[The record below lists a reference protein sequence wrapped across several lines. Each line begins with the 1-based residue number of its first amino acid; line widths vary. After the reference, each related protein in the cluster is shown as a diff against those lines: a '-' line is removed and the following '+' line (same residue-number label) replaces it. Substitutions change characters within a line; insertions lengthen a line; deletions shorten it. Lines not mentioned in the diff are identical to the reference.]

1 MASLAAPIVE
11 TAVSE
16 PLSWAEICATY
27 PDQWVGLV
35 DVVRNSKVALDLR
48 AARVVSHGA
57 NPADVLRQLRPL
69 RPHYEDAAHFFTGR
83 IQAPFPRFL

>member
-1 MASLAAPIVE
+1 MASLAAPMVE

-27 PDQWVGLV
+27 PDQWVGLI
-35 DVVRNSKVALDLR
+35 DVVRNSGVALDLR
-48 AARVVSHGA
+48 GARVVGHGV
-57 NPADVLRQLRPL
+57 NPGDVLRQLRPM
-69 RPHYEDAAHFFTGR
+69 RAHHEDAAHFFTGR